1 MQIKK
6 DNSKNKIK
14 SSAKKLFFVMQYK
27 DASMRDVAKMS
38 DMTVGNIYRY
48 YENKEILFEDIVGQT
63 YEKIEKI
70 LRVTDFAQVFI
81 KNKIGLNAKNVY
93 KNSKFRV
100 HILENM
106 VDVVVQ
112 NANEF
117 YILINNSAGSKYENT
132 SDQIMTMIKN
142 TIVAVVPEMED
153 DMVSVYAYTA
163 MSTVSYILKTYIG
176 DKSKLKKNISTF
188 IQKFI
193 ESFS

>member
-81 KNKIGLNAKNVY
+81 KNKIGINAKNVY

-132 SDQIMTMIKN
+132 SEKIITMIKN
-142 TIVAVVPEMED
+142 TITAVVSDMD
-153 DMVSVYAYTA
+153 DDTVSIYAYTA

-176 DKSKLKKNISTF
+176 DKTKLRKNISIF
-188 IQKFI
+188 FQKFI